1 MAGAGVGLSM
11 AGSEPTSLV
20 GARADLFGWKQS
32 RPLWLEPEP
41 TSLVGAGAD
50 LFGWSRSRSLL
61 AGAGGDILMQ
71 LRLFVCDKKT
81 MFSLK
86 NFSNYIVKI

>member
-20 GARADLFGWKQS
+20 GNRADLFGWSQS

-61 AGAGGDILMQ
+61 AGTGGDILMQ
-71 LRLFVCDKKT
+71 LRLFVCDKKNHVQ
-81 MFSLK
+81 LK
-86 NFSNYIVKI
+86 KTFQII

>member
-20 GARADLFGWKQS
+20 GNRADLFGWSQS

-41 TSLVGAGAD
+41 TSLVGAEVD
-50 LFGWSRSRSLL
+50 LFWLEL
-61 AGAGGDILMQ
+61 EAT
-71 LRLFVCDKKT
+71 F
-81 MFSLK
+81 
-86 NFSNYIVKI
+86 

>member
-20 GARADLFGWKQS
+20 GNRADLFGWSQS

-50 LFGWSRSRSLL
+50 LFGWSRSRPIWLEPKSISFGWNWRRHFDATPALCL
-61 AGAGGDILMQ
+61 
-71 LRLFVCDKKT
+71 
-81 MFSLK
+81 
-86 NFSNYIVKI
+86 

>member
-20 GARADLFGWKQS
+20 GNRADLFGWSQS

-41 TSLVGAGAD
+41 TSLVGAG
-50 LFGWSRSRSLL
+50 
-61 AGAGGDILMQ
+61 GDILMQ
-71 LRLFVCDKKT
+71 LRLFVCDKKKSC
-81 MFSLK
+81 SLKK